1 MSYSKYEYCGYCRY
15 CNCDDVSLNKN
26 GQYPCERERIW
37 VYANARPKKNNCFW
51 QVVSY
56 NLSGRDSAIKL
67 SKGYNGFYITTA
79 IYKKLSIDSDE
90 LNKLYLFRHTY
101 LENSIIG
108 KEFLRDYDIFAPRI
122 AKLIELTDEVN
133 ARELYE
139 FYIKG
144 VLEYIKQDDLVN
156 AGELYISMYERLK
169 EKFIYP
175 YLNLEQRKSYIIKKP
190 ISSNIQ

>member
-1 MSYSKYEYCGYCRY
+1 MSFGKYEYCGYCRY
-15 CNCDDVSLNKN
+15 CRCDDVCLNKN
-26 GQYPCERERIW
+26 GQFPCDREKIW
-37 VYANARPKKNNCFW
+37 VYANARPKKSNCFW

-79 IYKKLSIDSDE
+79 IYKKLNKDNEE
-90 LNKLYLFRHTY
+90 LNRLYLFRHTY
-101 LENSIIG
+101 LENCEIG

-122 AKLIELTDEVN
+122 GKLIELTDVVD
-133 ARELYE
+133 ARVLYE

-144 VLEYIKQDDLVN
+144 VLNYIEQDDLVS
-156 AGELYISMYERLK
+156 ASELYIAMYECLK

-175 YLNLEQRKSYIIKKP
+175 YLNLESKSYTLEKL
-190 ISSNIQ
+190 NV